1 MALIERDWLLRN
13 GYSPRTFAKCRTV
26 TALCAVFFYRSKCCN
41 LQSEIYNMKFQIA
54 LRPTPHASKVSLS
67 SCSEACLQSAIG
79 GRVSSQR
86 RVFSLVCKGVSPM
99 KCAFSAACHLG
110 TWFLVLVFRYL
121 GV

>member
-54 LRPTPHASKVSLS
+54 LRPTPYALRPTPYASCFL
-67 SCSEACLQSAIG
+67 E
-79 GRVSSQR
+79 
-86 RVFSLVCKGVSPM
+86 
-99 KCAFSAACHLG
+99 LG
-110 TWFLVLVFRYL
+110 SWFLSLDI
-121 GV
+121 